1 MRVVFMG
8 TPEIAAGILKTL
20 IASRHEVVG
29 VVTQPDK
36 PNSRGNGIIF
46 SDVKKVALEHE
57 IPIFQPEKA
66 SEETFVESIR
76 QLDPDIIVVAA
87 YGQILR
93 ENILNLPKYRCINVH
108 ASLLPKYRGA
118 SPIQWAVIN
127 GEKETGVTIM
137 YMEKGLDTGDMIL
150 TRRLELAPDETAGSL
165 HDRLM
170 ELGGPTL
177 LEAMDEIEAGT
188 AHPIPQNN
196 DEATYVGMIKKSMGE
211 LDFNNKTEYLE
222 RLIRGLIPWPG
233 AYTFINGKMLKI
245 WKAVIPDGRAE
256 APEETGD
263 ADGCG
268 TSRCG
273 TERTPGRIF
282 TYGAGLYIETA
293 DGCLELLEV
302 QLEGKKRMAAGDFLR
317 GYKLEE
323 GTVCGRKADEAG

>member
-20 IASRHEVVG
+20 IASRHEVVA

-36 PNSRGNGIIF
+36 PNARGNEIIF
-46 SDVKKVALEHE
+46 SDVKKVALEHN
-57 IPIFQPEKA
+57 ITVFQPEKA

-76 QLDPDIIVVAA
+76 ELNPDIIVVTA

-127 GEKETGVTIM
+127 GEKESGVTIM

-150 TRRLELAPDETAGSL
+150 TRKIELAPDETAGSL
-165 HDRLM
+165 YDRLM

-177 LEAMDEIEAGT
+177 LDAMDMIENGT
-188 AHPIPQNN
+188 AKPVPQNN
-196 DEATYVGMIKKSMGE
+196 DEATYVTVLKKSMGE
-211 LDFNNKTEYLE
+211 LDFNNSAEYLE

-233 AYTFINGKMLKI
+233 AFTFVNGKMLKL
-245 WKAVIPDGRAE
+245 WKTVVSGVLMNEGE
-256 APEETGD
+256 AGV
-263 ADGCG
+263 
-268 TSRCG
+268 
-273 TERTPGRIF
+273 PGRLF
-282 TYGAGLYIETA
+282 VRDDELFIETSE
-293 DGCLELLEV
+293 GSLQILEL
-302 QLEGKKRMAAGDFLR
+302 QIEGKKRMCTSDFLR
-317 GYKLEE
+317 GYKLEN
-323 GTVCGRKADEAG
+323 GTVCGRPAEQN

>member
-1 MRVVFMG
+1 MRLVFMG

-20 IASRHEVVG
+20 IASRHDVVG

-93 ENILNLPKYRCINVH
+93 ENILNLPNYRCINVH

-127 GEKETGVTIM
+127 GEKETGITIM
-137 YMEKGLDTGDMIL
+137 HMEKGLDTGDMIL
-150 TRRLELAPDETAGSL
+150 ARKLELAPDETAGSL

-170 ELGGPTL
+170 ELAGPTL
-177 LEAMDEIEAGT
+177 LEAMDMIENGT
-188 AHPIPQNN
+188 ADPIPQ
-196 DEATYVGMIKKSMGE
+196 DDSRSSYVSMLDKSMGE
-211 LDFNNKTEYLE
+211 LDFTKSSEELE

-233 AYTFINGKMLKI
+233 AFTYINGKMLKI
-245 WKAVIPDGRAE
+245 WKAVI
-256 APEETGD
+256 GD
-263 ADGCG
+263 VEGLKPG
-268 TSRCG
+268 QIY
-273 TERTPGRIF
+273 TERVGE
-282 TYGAGLYIETA
+282 LYIGTD
-293 DGCLELLEV
+293 DGSLNILEL
-302 QLEGKKRMAAGDFLR
+302 QLEGRKRMFTSDFLR
-317 GYKLEE
+317 GFK
-323 GTVCGRKADEAG
+323 VC